1 MSALD
6 VHYGAVSPSEV
17 FVAKLC
23 SSAANEPGALAVSG
37 GGSGGSPPVD
47 ARPQNVMTGRTACY
61 DTARIQLHCACYNEK
76 QQSQHTATKAA
87 AMNAPAGSP

>member
-6 VHYGAVSPSEV
+6 VHYGTVSPSEV
-17 FVAKLC
+17 FVGKVC
-23 SSAANEPGALAVSG
+23 DSAATEPDAVSG

-47 ARPQNVMTGRTACY
+47 ERPQNVMTVRTARY

-87 AMNAPAGSP
+87 TMNAPAGSP

>member
-1 MSALD
+1 MAALG
-6 VHYGAVSPSEV
+6 VYYGAVSPSEV

-23 SSAANEPGALAVSG
+23 SSAAIEPGAVSG
-37 GGSGGSPPVD
+37 GGSGGSSLVD
-47 ARPQNVMTGRTACY
+47 ARPQNVMTGRTARY

-76 QQSQHTATKAA
+76 RQSQHTVTKAT